1 MDKAVDVL
9 QGRIGLLRFDIE
21 WNQKQLEHF
30 KKDLVET
37 NKAIERHLKNI
48 ESSSKEIGEIEQA
61 LIKLGVPGIL
71 ESIEK
76 DVKE

>member
-1 MDKAVDVL
+1 MEKAVDVL
-9 QGRIGLLRFDIE
+9 KGRIGLLKFDIE
-21 WNQKQLEHF
+21 WNQKQLGHF

-48 ESSSKEIGEIEQA
+48 KDSKKEISEIEQA

-71 ESIEK
+71 DSIES
-76 DVKE
+76 DVKN